1 MMRNYNMRWAR
12 AKSQPAEKLPKVIII
27 ISILMTFW
35 WEISEETIL
44 MISHAS
50 FGWWWSDDKLRC
62 EVPMRRIEL
71 SWSDFQWSAAT
82 RSIPINS
89 NPIMHVKLLLVSWQL
104 TATIMTASTEDEKKP
119 YRTRSHLAIVFT
131 SIYCSIRQCDKSL
144 CDDSNVL
151 ITPREESG
159 RRANYSM

>member
-50 FGWWWSDDKLRC
+50 FGWWWSDDKLRL
-62 EVPMRRIEL
+62 VPMRRIEL
-71 SWSDFQWSAAT
+71 SLSDFQWSAAT